1 MNAFKSPALKALL
14 ILVLGAVATAAWAGS
29 PSLTKEQK
37 AEIKDMKALHA
48 VDDDWM
54 KNYNKGKVDKVAALY
69 ADDAMLM
76 PPNAPAASGKAA
88 IHAFFASDI
97 AASQKAG
104 YKFNITGTP
113 DGAVTGDWGWVSGT
127 YTVTDKAGNIVDS
140 GKYLSV
146 SHRIKTKWHLSKWV
160 YVRDTWN
167 SDGGIPQVPGAA
179 K

>member
-1 MNAFKSPALKALL
+1 MNAFKRSALMALAV
-14 ILVLGAVATAAWAGS
+14 LVLGAVATGAFAWGG

-37 AEIKDMKALHA
+37 AQIKDMKALHA
-48 VDDDWM
+48 VDNDWM
-54 KNYNKGKVDKVAALY
+54 TYYNKGKVDKVAALY
-69 ADDAMLM
+69 ADDATLM
-76 PPNAPAASGKAA
+76 PPHAPAANGKAA
-88 IHAFFASDI
+88 IHAYFAGDI
-97 AASQKAG
+97 PGSQKGG

-127 YTVTDKAGNIVDS
+127 YTVTDKAGNIVDA

-146 SHRIKTKWHLSKWV
+146 SHRVKGKWY

-167 SDGGIPQVPGAA
+167 SDGGIPQMPGAA